1 MEPQTIRI
9 LIADDHPVV
18 REGLAALINR
28 RPDMRVVAEASD
40 GAEAVEKFF
49 LHSPDLA
56 LIDLRM
62 PRMDG
67 VEVMRAIR
75 DRAPQARL
83 VVLTTFDGEDDVS
96 RALQAGARGY
106 LLKDSSREELFEC
119 IRTVHAGK
127 TFRLAQLR
135 QRGGDPGV
143 VDSDGVGGEGEG

>member
-75 DRAPQARL
+75 ERAPDARL
-83 VVLTTFDGEDDVS
+83 IVLTTFDGDEDIS

-106 LLKDSSREELFEC
+106 LLKEVSREELFEC
-119 IRTVHAGK
+119 IRAVYAGN
-127 TFRLAQLR
+127 TFRLARLR
-135 QRGGDPGV
+135 Q
-143 VDSDGVGGEGEG
+143 